1 MRKGL
6 IGTLAAAL
14 AVTTAVAGCG
24 GGGGEGDGGG
34 TDSAA
39 RGPVI
44 EGTPPAKA
52 YDGPLDVP
60 GKETDG
66 GDEDDPRRLR
76 DASGSAGR
84 ALECDGEMYGGGN
97 SDPWSEGDGGSSPEE
112 GLRAYFDIEQPDV
125 PRSGYRVEREEGGR
139 VLYSF
144 DVGGETK
151 VAVVV
156 AEDRPGRPGWG
167 PETSASCDPAELP
180 ASYTD
185 SQGYEIW
192 TDARGRRVPV
202 TRMSG
207 SAGPEHCDW
216 QSAHFLH
223 LTEGREKRMYVR
235 DPEGVFPPEDFSTRY
250 DGDAVL
256 PPDARDTGYR
266 QGERAL
272 FRTSD
277 PSRVYIRTPQGVELW
292 PAPKQEFG
300 CA

>member
-6 IGTLAAAL
+6 VGTLATAL
-14 AVTTAVAGCG
+14 ALTAAVAGCG
-24 GGGGEGDGGG
+24 GGAG
-34 TDSAA
+34 TDDAG
-39 RGPVI
+39 RGLVI
-44 EGTPPAKA
+44 EGTPPAKP
-52 YDGPLDVP
+52 YDGPLAVP
-60 GKETDG
+60 VKETSDG
-66 GDEDDPRRLR
+66 GEDDPRRLR
-76 DASGSAGR
+76 DASGAAGR
-84 ALECDGEMYGGGN
+84 AVECDGEMYGGGI
-97 SDPWSEGDGGSSPEE
+97 SDPWSKGDGGSTPEE
-112 GLRAYFDIEQPDV
+112 GLKLYLDIEQPDV
-125 PRSGYRVEREEGGR
+125 PRSGYRVEREEGDR

-144 DVGGETK
+144 DVKGETK

-156 AEDRPGRPGWG
+156 AEDRPGWG

-185 SQGYEIW
+185 SKEYEIW

-202 TRMSG
+202 TRMSS

-223 LTEGREKRMYVR
+223 LGEGREKRMYVR
-235 DPEGVFPPEDFSTRY
+235 DPRGVFPPEEFSTRY

-256 PPDARDTGYR
+256 PPEARDTGYR

-272 FRTSD
+272 FRTPD
-277 PSRVYIRTPQGVELW
+277 ASRVYIRTPRGVELW
-292 PAPKQEFG
+292 PAPRQGFG